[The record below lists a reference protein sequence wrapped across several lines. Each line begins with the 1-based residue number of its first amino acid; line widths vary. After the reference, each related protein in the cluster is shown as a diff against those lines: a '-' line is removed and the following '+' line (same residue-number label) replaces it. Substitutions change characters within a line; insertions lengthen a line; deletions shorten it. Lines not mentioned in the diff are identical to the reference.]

1 MLKGQLFSL
10 DLLVAIA
17 LMITASAIA
26 LHSIELVERGFSV
39 PSSHAV
45 NALAEWRVG
54 GNELHAPPSHCRH
67 YSNGTDEC
75 SGFECKVNTFVSR
88 RITLCDDG
96 VCLLEVRSCE

>member
-10 DLLVAIA
+10 DLMIAIA
-17 LMITASAIA
+17 IMITASAIA

-45 NALAEWRVG
+45 GALAEWRVG
-54 GNELHAPPSHCRH
+54 GNPLHVPPAHCIQ
-67 YSNGTDEC
+67 YSNGTSNC
-75 SGFECKVNTFVSR
+75 AGFECNGNVFVSR
-88 RITLCDDG
+88 RITICDDG